1 MDVDAEAVH
10 GPHATWW
17 NSGTEGHPRP
27 AISDSQPRIRPPSLG
42 PIRLSG
48 EMCYRCYDRC
58 VATTVTHRD
67 LRNRS
72 GEVLHAVEA
81 GETYTVT
88 SRGRPVAR
96 LVPITDA
103 NPDLPLRRPAVIRGG
118 FAQLL
123 RHSVADPSAETI
135 DDLRGER

>member
-1 MDVDAEAVH
+1 
-10 GPHATWW
+10 
-17 NSGTEGHPRP
+17 
-27 AISDSQPRIRPPSLG
+27 
-42 PIRLSG
+42 
-48 EMCYRCYDRC
+48 MCYRCYNCEMR
-58 VATTVTHRD
+58 TNVTHRE

-96 LVPITDA
+96 LVPIAET
-103 NPDLPLRRPAVIRGG
+103 NSDLPLRRPATTRGG
-118 FAQLL
+118 FSQLS
-123 RHSVADPSAETI
+123 RHSVAALSVETI

>member
-1 MDVDAEAVH
+1 M
-10 GPHATWW
+10 T
-17 NSGTEGHPRP
+17 
-27 AISDSQPRIRPPSLG
+27 
-42 PIRLSG
+42 
-48 EMCYRCYDRC
+48 
-58 VATTVTHRD
+58 TTVTHRD

-96 LVPITDA
+96 LVPVTDA
-103 NPDLPLRRPAVIRGG
+103 SPDLPLRRPAATRGG
-118 FAQLL
+118 FSGLI
-123 RHSVADPSAETI
+123 RHSVAEPSGETI